1 MGSASGHGR
10 VGGGRAR
17 AGAGRG
23 APLARDPLRGVSSEG
38 ARSLPPSPARHRFD
52 SSAPG
57 APGGGRSCR
66 RRSGGRARAGRAA
79 ARLARGTFSGCVSI
93 SGQARSLLLASRIH
107 APAGAARLSAPG
119 LPELY
124 RGGGGGRH
132 PHRPLR
138 YVVPE
143 YCKAASLADLYRADL
158 EAAGR
163 EDEERVRVIAAA
175 AADVAASAA
184 ATDAYR
190 VYVMEVA
197 FNRAYEAALA
207 VADTE
212 RARV

>member
-1 MGSASGHGR
+1 
-10 VGGGRAR
+10 
-17 AGAGRG
+17 
-23 APLARDPLRGVSSEG
+23 
-38 ARSLPPSPARHRFD
+38 
-52 SSAPG
+52 
-57 APGGGRSCR
+57 
-66 RRSGGRARAGRAA
+66 
-79 ARLARGTFSGCVSI
+79 
-93 SGQARSLLLASRIH
+93 
-107 APAGAARLSAPG
+107 
-119 LPELY
+119 
-124 RGGGGGRH
+124 
-132 PHRPLR
+132 
-138 YVVPE
+138 
-143 YCKAASLADLYRADL
+143 LYRADL